1 MTSAPAMPTT
11 TTPSA
16 TPAPRPRVLFALAG
30 FHCVD
35 RGAEVALESVAGEMA
50 LQGLADVTLIGA
62 GQARPGDAYHFVHAG
77 RVPRERFERWP
88 RIPVLRSEYAWE
100 EATFAP
106 RLWAAY
112 DPGAYDA
119 TITCGYPFTNWV
131 LRAKGA
137 RRRPAHI
144 YVTQNG
150 DWPCRRQGSEYRWF
164 SCEGL
169 VCTNPEYYDANRATW
184 TSVLIPNGVDPGRFH
199 PGQVDAAALGIRVP
213 GPRVVMVSALI
224 DSKRVEDGIRAVAQT
239 SDLSL
244 VVAGDGPLRDRVE
257 SLGRELLGE
266 RFQRVTLPRQR
277 MPDFYRSAHAFL
289 HMSKDEPSAN
299 SYIEAL
305 ATGLPIVT
313 HDRAVTRWT
322 FDSRASLVNS
332 DNLSAV
338 AAALRGAVAD
348 GANGRDARLELVA
361 RRYAWSS
368 IARDYARFVSS
379 VVLARSGANRT

>member
-1 MTSAPAMPTT
+1 MSEVATSPAGPT
-11 TTPSA
+11 S
-16 TPAPRPRVLFALAG
+16 RPRVLFALAG
-30 FHCVD
+30 FHCVN

-62 GQARPGDAYHFVHAG
+62 GQPRPGDAYRFVHAG

-112 DPGAYDA
+112 DPHGYDA

-131 LRAKGA
+131 LRARGG

-150 DWPCRRQGSEYRWF
+150 DWPCRRRGSEYRWF
-164 SCEGL
+164 SCDGL
-169 VCTNPEYYDANRATW
+169 VCTNPDYFDANRATW
-184 TSVLIPNGVDPGRFH
+184 PSVLIPNGVDPLRFH
-199 PGQVDAAALGIRVP
+199 PGEADPSALGIRVR

-224 DSKRVEDGIRAVAQT
+224 DSKRVEDGVRAVALT

-266 RFQRVTLPRQR
+266 RFQRVTLPRER
-277 MPDFYRSAHAFL
+277 MPELYRSAHAFL

-322 FDSRASLVNS
+322 FDSLASLVDS
-332 DNLSAV
+332 DDLRAV
-338 AAALRGAVAD
+338 ADALRGAVAD
-348 GANGRDARLELVA
+348 GARGRDARLGLVA

-368 IARDYARFVSS
+368 IAREYARFVSS
-379 VVLARSGANRT
+379 VAHARAGARRT